1 MADPI
6 SLAVS
11 GTSILISGTVAW
23 LTLLRR
29 GRVQMTKPTIVC
41 FGTVSGDQ
49 KTIPK
54 VFLRT
59 LLYCTAKRG
68 IIVENMF
75 VNVYHDN
82 SCQTFSIWAYRDKD
96 LVRGSGVYVGME
108 GLALEHHFHPLEDSN
123 FIFSP
128 GNYLIEVFALT
139 VGSKRSRKLAKIS
152 LSLTDQEA
160 SLIEAREEGF
170 VWFDWEPNSRS
181 YVPQL
186 LTRPQKSS
194 DSSLLEK
201 LLLGYDGRNKT

>member
-49 KTIPK
+49 KNIPK

-75 VNVYHDN
+75 TNVHHDN
-82 SCQTFSIWAYRDKD
+82 SCQTD
-96 LVRGSGVYVGME
+96 L
-108 GLALEHHFHPLEDSN
+108 
-123 FIFSP
+123 
-128 GNYLIEVFALT
+128 
-139 VGSKRSRKLAKIS
+139 
-152 LSLTDQEA
+152 A
-160 SLIEAREEGF
+160 SLKWTI
-170 VWFDWEPNSRS
+170 
-181 YVPQL
+181 L
-186 LTRPQKSS
+186 LSQ
-194 DSSLLEK
+194 
-201 LLLGYDGRNKT
+201 

>member
-1 MADPI
+1 VADPL

-29 GRVQMTKPTIVC
+29 GKVKMTKPTIVC
-41 FGTVSGDQ
+41 FGSVSEDQ

-68 IIVENMF
+68 IVVENMF
-75 VNVYHDN
+75 INVYHDD
-82 SCQTFSIWAYRDKD
+82 SCKTFSIWAYRDKD
-96 LVRGSGVYVGME
+96 LVRGSGIYVGME
-108 GLALEHHFHPLEDSN
+108 GVALEHHFHPLEDSN

-139 VGSKRSRKLAKIS
+139 VGGKRSLKLAKIN
-152 LSLTDQEA
+152 LSLTDKEA
-160 SLIEAREEGF
+160 SLIAAKEGF
-170 VWFDWEPNSRS
+170 VWFDWEPNLKS
-181 YVPQL
+181 YIPQL

-201 LLLGYDGRNKT
+201 LLLGYDGRNKA